1 MDTRDL
7 YKLVRELSEERDDVV
22 NLYDSV
28 DLELN
33 EGFII
38 ETGVVG
44 FTEDGVI
51 VHLDEDAMEFLGFNG
66 VLLESEEQINEDRDS
81 IEAVANAVLNR
92 ISRQHTDL
100 LSKFGPSAVMAAVD
114 DVAEFAG
121 GSGLEEIGSSD
132 VSIWTKQVIQDLE
145 AGHHKNLHENP
156 ALMALGRAAAVGAG
170 SELAGR
176 VADKIGLEEGGHSD
190 VEEFKAKISTSDDP
204 FDLVY
209 DAISGKHGE
218 TIRAAMQE
226 MYDDIVIDFRL
237 HPDDDFEKVIDKM
250 LDYLDADS
258 VMKEGS
264 GNFSEDY
271 TDIKFDARSTA
282 DYAEQIS
289 QAIQKVTGA
298 PVSITPERGD
308 PRDEGKYNLVVNPST
323 DNREVG
329 YIVKDGN
336 DGATLENISKAIDPF
351 YRMFRE
357 KGWVFTQPFRGAFTI
372 GVPAPDEL
380 SEIKRLA
387 HGEEEVAEGLGKA
400 LLGGAALIAAITGV
414 NKMQADSMM
423 KSEPQLVALAQ
434 MRQEAFV
441 QNDDEKVKQLDDR
454 IKKTMDHISVTGR
467 PVMDIDGKPVDPR
480 QPVGE
485 AEYQGREVTLNKPT
499 AGDVAKSKV
508 YVKNAKGNVVKVNF
522 GDKNMTIKKSNP
534 ARRKSFRAR
543 HRCENPGPKWKAR
556 YWSCRAW

>member
-1 MDTRDL
+1 MDTRDI
-7 YKLVRELSEERDDVV
+7 YKLVRELSEERDDVI
-22 NLYDSV
+22 NLYDSM
-28 DLELN
+28 DIELS
-33 EGFII
+33 EGFVI

-44 FTEDGVI
+44 FTKDGVI
-51 VHLDEDAMEFLGFNG
+51 VHLDEDAMEFLDFNG
-66 VLLESEEQINEDRDS
+66 VLLESEENLNEDEGTSD
-81 IEAVANAVLNR
+81 AVCDAILNR
-92 ISRQHTDL
+92 IARQHSDVL
-100 LSKFGPSAVMAAVD
+100 QKFGPQAVMDAAED
-114 DVAEFAG
+114 LAQNYDN
-121 GSGLEEIGSSD
+121 LDEIGSSD

-145 AGHHKNLHENP
+145 AGMYKHLHENT
-156 ALMALGRAAAVGAG
+156 GAG
-170 SELAGR
+170 
-176 VADKIGLEEGGHSD
+176 

-237 HPDDDFEKVIDKM
+237 HPDDDFEKIIDKM

-380 SEIKRLA
+380 SEIKRLS
-387 HGEEEVAEGLGKA
+387 GQEEVDEGLGKA

-414 NKMQADSMM
+414 NKMEADSMM
-423 KSEPQLVALAQ
+423 KSEPQLVQLAQ

-441 QNDDEKVKQLDDR
+441 QNDDAKVKELDDR
-454 IKKTMDHISVTGR
+454 IQKTMDHISVTGR
-467 PVMDIDGKPVDPR
+467 PVMGIDGVPVDPR
-480 QPVGE
+480 KPVGE
-485 AEYQGREVTLNKPT
+485 AEYQGRKVPLGKPMQ
-499 AGDVAKSKV
+499 GDVAKSKV
-508 YVKNAKGNVVKVNF
+508 YVKKPNGKVVKVNF
-522 GDKNMTIKKSNP
+522 GDKNMTIKKNNP

-543 HRCENPGPKWKAR
+543 HNCENPGPRWKAR

>member
-1 MDTRDL
+1 MDTRDI
-7 YKLVRELSEERDDVV
+7 YKLVRELGEERDDVI
-22 NLYDSV
+22 NLYDSI
-28 DLELN
+28 DIELS
-33 EGFII
+33 EGFVI

-51 VHLDEDAMEFLGFNG
+51 VHLDEDAMEFLDFNG
-66 VLLESEEQINEDRDS
+66 ILLESEENLNEGEGTAD
-81 IEAVANAVLNR
+81 AVCDAILNR
-92 ISRQHTDL
+92 IARQHPEIL
-100 LSKFGPSAVMAAVD
+100 QKFGPQAVMYAAEDLSQDLD
-114 DVAEFAG
+114 D
-121 GSGLEEIGSSD
+121 LDEIGSSD

-145 AGHHKNLHENP
+145 AGQYAHLNENP
-156 ALMALGRAAAVGAG
+156 ALLALGRAAAVGAG

-387 HGEEEVAEGLGKA
+387 GQEEVDEGLGKA
-400 LLGGAALIAAITGV
+400 LLAGAALIASLAGI
-414 NKMQADSMM
+414 NKMEADHLM
-423 KSEPQLVALAQ
+423 KTQPQLVTLTQ
-434 MRQEAFV
+434 MRQEAV
-441 QNDDEKVKQLDDR
+441 QAGDEYKVKEIDER
-454 IKKTMDHISVTGR
+454 IKKTLDFISVKGR
-467 PVMDIDGKPVDPR
+467 PVMGPDGPVDPR
-480 QPVGE
+480 EPVGE
-485 AEYQGREVTLNKPT
+485 AEYQGRKVPLGKPMQ
-499 AGDVAKSKV
+499 GDVAKSKV
-508 YVKNAKGNVVKVNF
+508 YVKKPNGKVVKVNF
-522 GDKNMTIKKSNP
+522 GDKNMTIKKNNP

-543 HRCENPGPKWKAR
+543 HNCDNPGPRWKAR